1 MGDVIS
7 QPLVGKISDVLGR
20 LRPSAP
26 VWTLLQPF
34 GVMPDEHLVVAL
46 IAVTIPGALVTAAL
60 FMRAARAA
68 PAQ

>member
-1 MGDVIS
+1 
-7 QPLVGKISDVLGR
+7 
-20 LRPSAP
+20 
-26 VWTLLQPF
+26 
-34 GVMPDEHLVVAL
+34 VMPDEHLVVAL